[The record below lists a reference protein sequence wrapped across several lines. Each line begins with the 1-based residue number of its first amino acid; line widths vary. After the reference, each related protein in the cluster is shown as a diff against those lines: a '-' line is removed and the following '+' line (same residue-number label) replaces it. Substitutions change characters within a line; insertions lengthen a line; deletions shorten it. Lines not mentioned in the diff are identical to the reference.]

1 MNKIGAN
8 VLTILLIAVFVIVC
22 LAIEYVIRRGL
33 NKSFDKI
40 HNIRKHRKAAANPR
54 GRFRLADRY
63 NNLDYTVSRGTVKRS
78 NQAANSIVADDWEM
92 EDDSATNDEW
102 EIEEEPQPASEPEPR
117 PVAQSVSRPSQHA
130 SSHEVLKTTPSAAV
144 SLKSRTPQQPTQI
157 LDSHPPLFDIPETI
171 PPFQENRCCI
181 CNGELCGKYAVLF
194 KADSGAEARID
205 RDCAVKFNTI
215 VKGTDPQEI
224 VEAGRYMLSRYD
236 AVDPKVAPYLKKYAK
251 VAYDRLKQWKES
263 GQ

>member
-1 MNKIGAN
+1 MNKIVAN
-8 VLTILLIAVFVIVC
+8 VLTILFIAVFVIIC

-40 HNIRKHRKAAANPR
+40 HNIRKHRKAATNPR

-63 NNLDYTVSRGTVKRS
+63 DNLDYTVSRGTVKGS

-117 PVAQSVSRPSQHA
+117 PVAQSVSRPPQYL
-130 SSHEVLKTTPSAAV
+130 SSLEILQATSSVATSTN
-144 SLKSRTPQQPTQI
+144 SRAPQQPTQI

-181 CNGELCGKYAVLF
+181 CNGDLCGKFAVLF
-194 KADSGAEARID
+194 KVDSGAEARID
-205 RDCAVKFNTI
+205 RECVSKFNTI
-215 VKGTDPQEI
+215 VKGTDPHEI
-224 VEAGRYMLSRYD
+224 VDAAQYLLSRYNV
-236 AVDPKVAPYLKKYAK
+236 VDPKVAPYLKKYAK